1 MRDKTLTLDVWW
13 ADFAGHVAAI
23 PDPRSA
29 RGVRHPFGATIALAC
44 AAMLSGRNTI
54 AAIERWARDAPQTVL
69 AAAGTRKVNGPFGT
83 GFCPPGYDTFR
94 RLIGVAVP
102 EGVAALAA
110 AARQLAFAPDDQVR
124 IDGKRLRGAAPG
136 KVKPLLV
143 AAHDSAERALD
154 QVLALDNDENAAA
167 RHLIDT
173 LDAVTAL
180 ISADA
185 LHCCVETAQVI
196 LDRDF
201 DYLLC
206 CKGNRPELFA
216 QIDALP
222 WAGIDNAWET
232 SGSGHGRDETR
243 TIKILAAGGAVRI
256 DFPGVRQ
263 VARVRRWCRDRRTGK
278 ASHETVYY
286 LTSRDFRALR
296 PAEFAAAV
304 RRHWGIEAWHWLRDM
319 VFGEDASNLRSGF
332 APQNLASLRNLAI
345 AVMKTV
351 GGQGITAL
359 RDRIANHPYTLPLE
373 ILGLALIEQT
383 FQPRRL
389 CLCPGGPDG
398 VPQRL
403 AAATSPKVVP
413 AAARACRCR

>member
-13 ADFAGHVAAI
+13 TDFAGHVAQI

-44 AAMLSGRNTI
+44 AAMLAGRNSI
-54 AAIERWARDAPQTVL
+54 ASIERWARDAPQAVL
-69 AAAGTRKVNGPFGT
+69 AAAGARNVNGPFGT
-83 GFCPPGYDTFR
+83 RFYPPGYDTFR
-94 RLIGVAVP
+94 RLLGEAVP
-102 EGVAALAA
+102 EGVASLAA
-110 AARQLAFAPDDQVR
+110 AARQLAFAPDDQIR

-136 KVKPLLV
+136 KIKPLLV
-143 AAHDSAERALD
+143 AAHDSADRALG
-154 QVLALDNDENAAA
+154 QVLALDNDEHAAA
-167 RHLIDT
+167 RHLIDI
-173 LDAVTAL
+173 LGLETAL

-185 LHCCVETAQVI
+185 LHWCAETAQVVI
-196 LDRDF
+196 DRGF

-216 QIDALP
+216 QINALP
-222 WAGIDNAWET
+222 WAGIDNAWEAR
-232 SGSGHGRDETR
+232 GSGHGRDETR
-243 TIKILAAGGAVRI
+243 TIKILAVGGAVRI
-256 DFPGVRQ
+256 GFPGAAQ
-263 VARVRRWCRDRRTGK
+263 VARVRRWRRDRRTGES
-278 ASHETVYY
+278 SHETVYY

-345 AVMKTV
+345 AVLKAV
-351 GGQGITAL
+351 GGQCITAL

-389 CLCPGGPDG
+389 CLRPG
-398 VPQRL
+398 
-403 AAATSPKVVP
+403 
-413 AAARACRCR
+413 